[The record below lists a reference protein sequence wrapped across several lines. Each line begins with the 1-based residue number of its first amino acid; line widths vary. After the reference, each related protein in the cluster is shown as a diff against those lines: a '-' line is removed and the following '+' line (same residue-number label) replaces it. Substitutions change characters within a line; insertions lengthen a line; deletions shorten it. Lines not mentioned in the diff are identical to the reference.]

1 MYLAGMSYLWRVV
14 VTFAALVPIATAAC
28 TNDVPPPKMSS
39 SSSSSEGF
47 ASCPRGSTVVGGGY
61 EIEPKAR
68 TGAHLPI
75 VVTNRPTET
84 GWKVECVDA
93 EGKTVTGCRAFV
105 LCATVL

>member
-1 MYLAGMSYLWRVV
+1 MTYLSKATASA
-14 VTFAALVPIATAAC
+14 AALFVLASAAC
-28 TNDVPPPKMSS
+28 NPPPPPPKMSS

-47 ASCPRGSTVVGGGY
+47 ASCPRDSTVVGGGY
-61 EIEPKAR
+61 EFEAR
-68 TGAHLPI
+68 VRTAGRLPI

-93 EGKTVTGCRAFV
+93 EGKTVSGCKAFV